1 MLENNFK
8 VEPEIIIEILDL
20 LNNEEKYAEFLR
32 DIAILS
38 KALGRNLS
46 AFECLNDKDN
56 NEAINS
62 ITLSLQLSSIY
73 SVCAFVRRNKE
84 ALEGM
89 INLIEKRNAST

>member
-1 MLENNFK
+1 MLENNYK
-8 VEPEIIIEILDL
+8 IDAETLSAVLDL
-20 LNNEEKYAEFLR
+20 LNNEEKYKEFLG

-46 AFECLNDKDN
+46 AFECLNEKDN

-62 ITLSLQLSSIY
+62 ISLSIQLSSIY